1 MCADEKNCWYAGG
14 LRFGCKQC
22 GNCCSGPNEGYI
34 WITKPEVKR
43 LADYLKITVGDLRTK
58 YLKRVGLRTSV
69 IEEAGSKDCI
79 FLRKIEGQR
88 RCMIY
93 PVRPNQCRTWP
104 FWADNLSEPE
114 AWNRAKVKCGG
125 INQGRSY
132 KYEEIEVIRK
142 QRKWWS
148 DAK

>member
-14 LRFGCKQC
+14 LHFGCKQC

-34 WITKPEVKR
+34 WITRPEVER
-43 LADYLKITVGDLRTK
+43 LADYLKITVG
-58 YLKRVGLRTSV
+58 V
-69 IEEAGSKDCI
+69 
-79 FLRKIEGQR
+79 EGQR
-88 RCMIY
+88 RCIIY

-104 FWADNLSEPE
+104 FWSENLSKPE
-114 AWNRAKVKCGG
+114 VWNRAGVKCGG

-132 KYEEIEVIRK
+132 KYEEIEAIRK